1 MIQKGGDC
9 VARGFTC
16 NIGRGKPRTRNCCDG
31 REEADGPNCHFKDGI
46 DYGQMRLDH
55 QTYKA
60 LENMRDQG
68 GQLRII
74 NNNGQ
79 YKSRTYLSH
88 EDQKLLDDVIQRR
101 IDWMNDYLRPEC
113 INCDGFCTN
122 HQGRIAS
129 GMWARAHGTKKRKRR
144 GTRARG
150 RTRGRT
156 RRRGRGRTRRR
167 GRGHGKKRRNHSK
180 KR

>member
-9 VARGFTC
+9 VARGFVC
-16 NIGRGKPRTRNCCDG
+16 NIGRGNMTQNCCDG

-46 DYGQMRLDH
+46 DYEQMRLDH
-55 QTYKA
+55 AAYHA
-60 LENMRDQG
+60 LEAMRDQQ
-68 GQLRII
+68 GQLRIV
-74 NNNGQ
+74 NNLGR
-79 YKSRTYLSH
+79 YRRRATLSP
-88 EDQKLLDDVIQRR
+88 ENQALLDEAVQRR
-101 IDWMNDYLRPEC
+101 IDWMNTYLRPEC

-122 HQGRIAS
+122 HQGRIRA
-129 GMWARAHGTKKRKRR
+129 GQIQGARAYGTKKIKRR
-144 GTRARG
+144 GT